1 MSGSHRVTVITSALL
16 IAFLCGSVLS
26 LGRVDR
32 LRTGS
37 SLQEMLYIGSPQAV
51 KRLSLGYDGLMAD
64 IYWTRAVQY
73 FGGHHA
79 AGEQQ
84 YKLLGPL
91 LDITTYLDPHLL
103 VAYEFGANF
112 LAPRPP
118 NGAGKPEQA
127 VELVERGIRANPDAW
142 RLYYNLGFIYYFEI
156 KDYLKAAQAFERG
169 SHSPGAHPFLK
180 ILAANMAQHAGEIP
194 MARMLWI
201 TTYESSN
208 DKNIKVNAAAHLR
221 ALKVDEDVINL
232 EKLVDRYRAQNRRVP
247 AKFAQLVSAGMLPGI
262 PLDPTGKPYKLTPEG
277 RIEVAQPDEI
287 PFITQGLPFG
297 YQPPAKVDAEKLET
311 ALPSQ

>member
-1 MSGSHRVTVITSALL
+1 LL
-16 IAFLCGSVLS
+16 IAFLFGSVLS
-26 LGRVDR
+26 LGRIDR

-37 SLQEMLYIGSPQAV
+37 SLQEVLYIGSPQAV

-79 AGEQQ
+79 AGAQQ

-118 NGAGKPEQA
+118 DGAGQPQQA
-127 VELVERGIRANPDAW
+127 VQLVERGIRANPDAW

-156 KDYLKAAQAFERG
+156 KDYSKAAQAFERG
-169 SHSPGAHPFLK
+169 SHTPNAHPFLK

-208 DKNIKVNAAAHLR
+208 DKNIRANAAGHLR

-232 EKLVDRYRAQNRRVP
+232 EKLVDQYRARNGHVP
-247 AKFAQLVSAGMLPGI
+247 ASFAQLVSAGMLPGT

-277 RIEVAQPDEI
+277 RIEVAHPDDI

-297 YQPPAKVDAEKLET
+297 YKPSSKVDAKKLET
-311 ALPSQ
+311 ALPPQ